1 MNLCLKEL
9 TQIDKVNKLLEYK
22 TVKHRRLGGISKR
35 IKTIAFIMVGHT

>member
-22 TVKHRRLGGISKR
+22 IVKHRRLGRISKR
-35 IKTIAFIMVGHT
+35 IKTIAFKVVGHR